1 MPVARSRLDER
12 SRDHLLDFYR
22 TALKRF
28 GPANALS
35 VWWTSRRAQERR
47 FEVLAEAGPWEG
59 ASVADVG
66 CGLGDLF
73 GFLEARGLA
82 VRYSGYDI
90 NPAMI
95 EAARTKY
102 PQPRARFAVRDVLA
116 SGLPARFDYVLA
128 SGTFNVRVSDHDAW
142 MRDAVDTMYASCRRA
157 VAFNLLTPVP
167 PEHPDRELLDR
178 LYGDLFYHA
187 PVEPLVAWCRG
198 RARRVEVR
206 TCYREWDATVLMLR

>member
-1 MPVARSRLDER
+1 MPAVRTRLDGR
-12 SRDHLLDFYR
+12 SHDHLVHFYV

-28 GPANALS
+28 GPDHPLA

-73 GFLEARGLA
+73 GFFGARGLR

-102 PQPRARFAVRDVLA
+102 PHPRARFEVRDVLA
-116 SGLPARFDYVLA
+116 SGLPGRFDYVLA
-128 SGTFNVRVSDHDAW
+128 SGTFNVRVSDHEAW
-142 MRDAVDTMYASCRRA
+142 MRDAVGTMYASCRRA
-157 VAFNLLTPVP
+157 VAINLLTPVP
-167 PEHPDRELLDR
+167 PDHPDCELLER
-178 LYGDLFYHA
+178 LYGDTFYHA
-187 PVEPLVAWCRG
+187 PFEPLVEWCRA

-206 TCYREWDATVLMLR
+206 TGYRVWDASVLMLR